1 MLLAACTALPPQ
13 VRGCW
18 VLLVG
23 DYHYSDI
30 KLVRGGDQ
38 AAARYYPTLGHMPT
52 PLYQVRPLTESCSM
66 WSK

>member
-1 MLLAACTALPPQ
+1 MQ

-30 KLVRGGDQ
+30 KVVRGSDE
-38 AAARYYPTLGHMPT
+38 AAARYYPTLGRMPT
-52 PLYQVRPLTESCSM
+52 PLYQVGHLSPIDGCAAATNVCTHR
-66 WSK
+66 